1 MQKDKTGELM
11 RAEFEAWF
19 SEVPL
24 LRSGDGYKF
33 MSAQHAWN
41 VWQSAQYSLITH
53 LNSEIESSW
62 GRFRIELKGL
72 GISTSSHIYQA
83 YKSSFMRVT
92 TRLKSIK
99 KEFK

>member
-1 MQKDKTGELM
+1 MEDKS
-11 RAEFEAWF
+11 RAAFEAWF

-41 VWQSAQYSLITH
+41 VWQASRESLLAD

-62 GRFRIELKGL
+62 GRFRLELRGL
-72 GISTSSHIYQA
+72 GISTSSHIYRA
-83 YKSSFMRVT
+83 YKESFNRIIT
-92 TRLKSIK
+92 KLKGN
-99 KEFK
+99 